1 MLVQSSN
8 PENPDSDNGRVS
20 VQNKF
25 VMYSTFWFSNAF
37 TRSGV
42 IEWAYQIMTR
52 TDFEVFEAKK
62 NSMHPKDGCES
73 FFLTVWF
80 LSFNAARMMSARK

>member
-1 MLVQSSN
+1 
-8 PENPDSDNGRVS
+8 
-20 VQNKF
+20 
-25 VMYSTFWFSNAF
+25 
-37 TRSGV
+37 
-42 IEWAYQIMTR
+42 MTR